1 MGVRTG
7 PGSRSMRGPRAVLVA
22 LAGAAVVVTGCSL
35 LPWPSASV
43 EVVNPELPLGVEVV
57 TPPDE
62 MRLGVSNQTAIPV
75 TVEVNGVLVREME
88 PGVAADLAADQ
99 LPGLPWVARVRT
111 ESGRVL
117 VELTVRA
124 GDVWWRR
131 NADGSTEAKGDGARV
146 DLSCGRI
153 DIWSGQQ
160 MGGPAPGPGVPG
172 DCDP

>member
-1 MGVRTG
+1 
-7 PGSRSMRGPRAVLVA
+7 MRGPRTFLLA
-22 LAGAAVVVTGCSL
+22 LAGAAVALAGCSM
-35 LPWPSASV
+35 LPWPSTPV
-43 EVVNPELPLGVEVV
+43 EAVNPELPLGVQVV

-75 TVEVNGVLVREME
+75 TVEVNGVLVREMD
-88 PGVAADLAADQ
+88 PGGAEDLAADQ

-111 ESGRVL
+111 RSGRVL
-117 VELTVRA
+117 VELIVRA
-124 GDVWWRR
+124 GDVWLRR

-153 DIWSGQQ
+153 DIWSGFQ
-160 MGGPAPGPGVPG
+160 MGGPAPGSGVPG